1 MRGVVQG
8 LTSRGAAVTAGVT
21 VASQGRDAGLLN
33 WLRTHKLA
41 LRRGRSNHSEG
52 EALWDESVENSLA
65 ARCC

>member
-41 LRRGRSNHSEG
+41 PRRGRSNHSER
-52 EALWDESVENSLA
+52 EAL
-65 ARCC
+65 

>member
-33 WLRTHKLA
+33 CLRTQKLA
-41 LRRGRSNHSEG
+41 PLQGRSNHK
-52 EALWDESVENSLA
+52 
-65 ARCC
+65 